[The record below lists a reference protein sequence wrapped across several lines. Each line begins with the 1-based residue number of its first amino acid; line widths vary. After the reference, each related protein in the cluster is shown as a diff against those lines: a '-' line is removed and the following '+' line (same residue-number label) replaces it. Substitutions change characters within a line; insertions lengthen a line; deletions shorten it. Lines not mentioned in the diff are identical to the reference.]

1 MARQNA
7 SSTISSEAHAQLLHD
22 SLERYN
28 ESQHKTKR
36 PSFILAALISLFI
49 SSVGGIALAIV
60 LMVRVVAVEA
70 ICFSRDFM
78 LFAGIMSLLY
88 ISLHIYGAR
97 RDYKR
102 EGLGPPQLYGQYLH
116 GSAVLVARLGIVT
129 WIGTLG
135 ATVVMIARGVPL
147 EGFSARVPFLNLLL
161 CVGAIPSFLVISVTI
176 ERNSKPFATTS
187 ISRPSFLTCRVSQF
201 ADDISADMS
210 VSRRSSLQRKQSHTA
225 SVLTLKTEEMFSL
238 GGQQPNEKFTCAP
251 KKQEFS
257 AREKRASLPAELPK
271 ASPSAPAEPTP
282 QTSDSTATQAV
293 PQPTYC
299 PGGWRT
305 EWNNVAQ
312 EVGVPQITAKS
323 TDGSSSSETSSPPPQ
338 VPPKTAAAA
347 SSTAVPSSSQKSQL
361 PTAPTNNANTN
372 TTTTTAAATNTTT
385 PTPTATTNTPTQQRY
400 SYRHSITSARL
411 SGSIAPSNLST
422 VRYASEPEIAV
433 QQSIRVVRNPA
444 YRPRAGSAG
453 TNECK
458 GIEKP
463 DVALLR
469 DAQGKIS
476 VPKRTLSNYSR
487 PLQKTGTEEE
497 SKGDSEAGSG
507 GDVKIPGALLGM
519 GIRDDSC

>member
-7 SSTISSEAHAQLLHD
+7 SSTTSSEAHARLLYD
-22 SLERYN
+22 SLEKYE
-28 ESQHKTKR
+28 ESRRKNKR
-36 PSFILAALISLFI
+36 ASFILAALISLLM

-88 ISLHIYGAR
+88 ISLHIFAARKDYR
-97 RDYKR
+97 RD
-102 EGLGPPQLYGQYLH
+102 GHGPPQLYGQYLH

-161 CVGAIPSFLVISVTI
+161 CVGAIPSFLIISVTI

-187 ISRPSFLTCRVSQF
+187 ISSASFLTCRVSQF
-201 ADDISADMS
+201 ADDVSADMS
-210 VSRRSSLQRKQSHTA
+210 VSRRSSLQRKQSHAA

-238 GGQQPNEKFTCAP
+238 GAQQPNEKFTCAP
-251 KKQEFS
+251 KPQRLS
-257 AREKRASLPAELPK
+257 AGEKRASLPAELPK
-271 ASPSAPAEPTP
+271 ESPSTPVEPTP
-282 QTSDSTATQAV
+282 QTSDSTTAQAV

-312 EVGVPQITAKS
+312 EVGVPQITTNS
-323 TDGSSSSETSSPPPQ
+323 TVGSCSSETSSPPPQ
-338 VPPKTAAAA
+338 VPPKIAAAA
-347 SSTAVPSSSQKSQL
+347 APSTPVASSSQKSQL
-361 PTAPTNNANTN
+361 PATPANNTN
-372 TTTTTAAATNTTT
+372 TTTKTTT
-385 PTPTATTNTPTQQRY
+385 PNPTPTTNTNTPTQQRY

-411 SGSIAPSNLST
+411 SGSLAPSNLST

-444 YRPRAGSAG
+444 YRPRAGSVG

-469 DAQGKIS
+469 DVQGKIS
-476 VPKRTLSNYSR
+476 VPKRTPSNYSR
-487 PLQKTGTEEE
+487 PLQKSGTKED
-497 SKGDSEAGSG
+497 SKVHSEAGSG
-507 GDVKIPGALLGM
+507 GDVKIPGAFVEDGNT
-519 GIRDDSC
+519 